1 MSKFTEAR
9 VASLRCSRISASA
22 RLVER
27 CLDVVAETGFRR
39 RWNRWNFGAVSQC
52 RQSALAGVMEP
63 KRTELESSDCEMTE
77 SVEQT
82 NHPWNDLT
90 TITTFDQGS
99 NNNMRST
106 FCLDDNDNENGSIAP
121 RERQI
126 TRSTSILIESL
137 LRQLCNLL
145 EEDKVRRNKLYH
157 MICDK
162 LHQLRLIN
170 DTYNTSEFEML
181 RGQYQHALFHMLT
194 VARGELENE
203 NALSISISSYYNRL
217 IKPKFRY
224 RDEFREICF
233 IARGGFGEV
242 YKAQHR
248 LDGIEYAIKKIVMP
262 GDCIETIQQQ
272 LNEVWTLAKLK
283 HTNIVSY
290 NAAWMEPSSP
300 SISSSTDRE
309 SYRSSHESKYYRKET
324 KSTYSSQSIDD
335 LFDNNGVNFNNSK
348 LCLNERN
355 ILPDTK
361 ASSTIDMY
369 TDKKKKQNK
378 VYGNSSDSIFNR
390 STISKRF
397 EELNSSVNITGEKI
411 VEKSDTEEC
420 TNESCTNESSDVVSF
435 RNSNNNENLDQ
446 TIADIESTSQEVCMY
461 TSKKNRPYVILYIQM
476 ALCEQT
482 LEHWLHGKISVSPE
496 PIVKAIFQQILC
508 GVNYMHSQKVV
519 HHDIKPSNI
528 FISTTGQLQIQLG
541 DFGLAC
547 PLQKEN
553 HHSVIG
559 THLYAAPEQ
568 LEGKCDRQSDIYSL
582 GIVLIEL
589 LKPIKTQMEL
599 SSIISSLKN
608 DTVPEAFKRHKWTQL
623 VKQMVRKDPSERPST
638 NQLLKEFDDDKDV
651 IINGLK
657 DTIVDLKNDN
667 RIKDNT
673 IQELQEEIV
682 LLKEKV
688 QKLSPDNTTKKAII

>member
-1 MSKFTEAR
+1 MEH
-9 VASLRCSRISASA
+9 
-22 RLVER
+22 ER
-27 CLDVVAETGFRR
+27 R
-39 RWNRWNFGAVSQC
+39 
-52 RQSALAGVMEP
+52 
-63 KRTELESSDCEMTE
+63 ELEFSDCGITE
-77 SVEQT
+77 NTEQT
-82 NHPWNDLT
+82 NHPWNALT

-99 NNNMRST
+99 SNNMRST
-106 FCLDDNDNENGSIAP
+106 LCLDDINENENRSIAP
-121 RERQI
+121 REQQI
-126 TRSTSILIESL
+126 TQSTGILIESL

-145 EEDKVRRNKLYH
+145 EEDKVRRNKLYYA
-157 MICDK
+157 ICDK
-162 LHQLRLIN
+162 LHQLQLIN
-170 DTYNTSEFEML
+170 DTYNTPEFEML
-181 RGQYQHALFHMLT
+181 RRQYQHALYHMLT
-194 VARGELENE
+194 VTRGELESE
-203 NALSISISSYYNRL
+203 NALSISIPRF
-217 IKPKFRY
+217 ITPKFRY

-262 GDCIETIQQQ
+262 VDHIETIKQQ

-290 NAAWMEPSSP
+290 NAAWMEPLSSP
-300 SISSSTDRE
+300 NISSSTDRK
-309 SYRSSHESKYYRKET
+309 SYKLSHRSKYYREKT
-324 KSTYSSQSIDD
+324 KSYHSQSIND
-335 LFDNNGVNFNNSK
+335 LFDNKNGVNFNNSK
-348 LCLNERN
+348 ICLNEQN
-355 ILPDTK
+355 ILSDIK

-369 TDKKKKQNK
+369 TDKKQYKI
-378 VYGNSSDSIFNR
+378 YGNSSDSIFNR
-390 STISKRF
+390 STISQRF
-397 EELNSSVNITGEKI
+397 EELNSSVNTIGEEI
-411 VEKSDTEEC
+411 VEKNDIEEC
-420 TNESCTNESSDVVSF
+420 TNESYSDVVSF

-482 LEHWLHGKISVSPE
+482 LEHWLHGKISVIPE

-508 GVNYMHSQKVV
+508 GVNYMHSQKIV

-528 FISTTGQLQIQLG
+528 FISTSGQLQIQLG

-547 PLQKEN
+547 PLQKEK

-568 LEGKCDRQSDIYSL
+568 LEGKCDRQSDIYSI
-582 GIVLIEL
+582 GIVLTEL
-589 LKPIKTQMEL
+589 LIPIKTQMEL

-608 DTVPEAFKRHKWTQL
+608 DTVPEVFKRHKWTQL
-623 VKQMVRKDPSERPST
+623 IKQMVRKDPSERPST

-667 RIKDNT
+667 RIKDDT
-673 IQELQEEIV
+673 IQGLQEEIA

-688 QKLSPDNTTKKAII
+688 QKLSPGNTTK

>member
-1 MSKFTEAR
+1 M
-9 VASLRCSRISASA
+9 
-22 RLVER
+22 ER
-27 CLDVVAETGFRR
+27 ERR
-39 RWNRWNFGAVSQC
+39 
-52 RQSALAGVMEP
+52 
-63 KRTELESSDCEMTE
+63 ELEFSDCGMTE
-77 SVEQT
+77 NTEQT
-82 NHPWNDLT
+82 NHPWNALT

-99 NNNMRST
+99 SNNMRST
-106 FCLDDNDNENGSIAP
+106 FCLDDINENENRSIAP
-121 RERQI
+121 REQQI
-126 TRSTSILIESL
+126 TQSTGILIESL

-145 EEDKVRRNKLYH
+145 EEDKVRRNQLYH
-157 MICDK
+157 AICDK
-162 LHQLRLIN
+162 LHQLQLIN
-170 DTYNTSEFEML
+170 DTYNTPEFEIL
-181 RGQYQHALFHMLT
+181 RGQYQHALYHMLT
-194 VARGELENE
+194 VARGELESE
-203 NALSISISSYYNRL
+203 NALSISIPRF
-217 IKPKFRY
+217 ITPKFRY

-262 GDCIETIQQQ
+262 IDHIETIKQQ

-290 NAAWMEPSSP
+290 NAAWMEPLSSP
-300 SISSSTDRE
+300 NISSSTDRK
-309 SYRSSHESKYYRKET
+309 SYRSSHRSKYYREET
-324 KSTYSSQSIDD
+324 KSYCSQSIND
-335 LFDNNGVNFNNSK
+335 LFDNKNGVNFNNGK
-348 LCLNERN
+348 ICLNGQN
-355 ILPDTK
+355 ILSDIK

-369 TDKKKKQNK
+369 TDKKKKQYK

-390 STISKRF
+390 STISQRF
-397 EELNSSVNITGEKI
+397 EELNSSVNTTGEEI
-411 VEKSDTEEC
+411 IEKSDIEEC
-420 TNESCTNESSDVVSF
+420 TNESYSDVVSF

-446 TIADIESTSQEVCMY
+446 TIADCIESTSQEICMY

-482 LEHWLHGKISVSPE
+482 LEHWLRGKISVTPE

-508 GVNYMHSQKVV
+508 GVNYMHSQKIV

-547 PLQKEN
+547 PLQKEK

-568 LEGKCDRQSDIYSL
+568 LEGKCDRQSDIYSI
-582 GIVLIEL
+582 GIVLTEL
-589 LKPIKTQMEL
+589 LIPIKTQMEL

-608 DTVPEAFKRHKWTQL
+608 DTVPEVFKRHKWTQL

-667 RIKDNT
+667 RIKDDT
-673 IQELQEEIV
+673 IQGLQEEIA

-688 QKLSPDNTTKKAII
+688 QKLSPGNTTK

>member
-1 MSKFTEAR
+1 MSKFMDSR
-9 VASLRCSRISASA
+9 IASLRCSRILASA

-27 CLDVVAETGFRR
+27 CLEVGKHLQFGK
-39 RWNRWNFGAVSQC
+39 WNRWNLGADSQYRP
-52 RQSALAGVMEP
+52 RQSTGVME
-63 KRTELESSDCEMTE
+63 REIRELEFSDCGMTE
-77 SVEQT
+77 NTEQT
-82 NHPWNDLT
+82 NHPWNALT

-99 NNNMRST
+99 SSNMRST
-106 FCLDDNDNENGSIAP
+106 FCLDDINENENRSIAP
-121 RERQI
+121 REQQI
-126 TRSTSILIESL
+126 TQSTGILIESL

-145 EEDKVRRNKLYH
+145 EEDKIRRNQLYH
-157 MICDK
+157 AICDK
-162 LHQLRLIN
+162 LHQLQLIN
-170 DTYNTSEFEML
+170 DTYNTPEFEIL
-181 RGQYQHALFHMLT
+181 RGQYQHALYHMLT
-194 VARGELENE
+194 VARGELESE
-203 NALSISISSYYNRL
+203 NALSISIPRF
-217 IKPKFRY
+217 ITPKFRY

-262 GDCIETIQQQ
+262 IDHIKTIKQQ

-290 NAAWMEPSSP
+290 NAAWMEPLSSP
-300 SISSSTDRE
+300 NISSSTDRK
-309 SYRSSHESKYYRKET
+309 SYRSSHRSKYYREET
-324 KSTYSSQSIDD
+324 KSYS
-335 LFDNNGVNFNNSK
+335 
-348 LCLNERN
+348 
-355 ILPDTK
+355 
-361 ASSTIDMY
+361 SSTIDMY
-369 TDKKKKQNK
+369 TDKKKKQYK
-378 VYGNSSDSIFNR
+378 VFGNSSDSIFNR
-390 STISKRF
+390 STISQRF
-397 EELNSSVNITGEKI
+397 EELNSSVNTTGKEI
-411 VEKSDTEEC
+411 IEKSDIEEC
-420 TNESCTNESSDVVSF
+420 TNESYSDVVSF

-446 TIADIESTSQEVCMY
+446 IIADCIESTSQEVCMY

-482 LEHWLHGKISVSPE
+482 LEHWLRGKINVTPE

-508 GVNYMHSQKVV
+508 GVNYMHSQKIV

-547 PLQKEN
+547 PLQKEK

-568 LEGKCDRQSDIYSL
+568 LEGKCDRQSDIYSI
-582 GIVLIEL
+582 GIVLTEL
-589 LKPIKTQMEL
+589 LIPIKTQMEL

-608 DTVPEAFKRHKWTQL
+608 DTVPEVFKRHKWTQL

-667 RIKDNT
+667 RIKDDT
-673 IQELQEEIV
+673 IQGLQEEIA

-688 QKLSPDNTTKKAII
+688 QKLSPGNTTK